1 MKEDTIIFGLIAL
14 FIVYTLTKQKE
25 GFFDMSGYNKSI
37 QGLNEKTFDVPMS
50 SYKIMT
56 GVTNDDIDVVVTAA
70 HTYLKEKTG
79 HCVHIIE
86 TNKIEKFTGPRDSV
100 LYKARFMCL
109 VKDVGFPYAFGV
121 DIDVLDG
128 KVIKAFTQSSD
139 TSNQGVAEEK
149 QGNFEDIEK
158 YYDSKIKDVF

>member
-1 MKEDTIIFGLIAL
+1 MKEDTIIFGIVAL
-14 FIVYTLTKQKE
+14 FIVYSLSKKKE
-25 GFFDMSGYNKSI
+25 GFFDMSGYNKPI
-37 QGLNEKTFDVPMS
+37 HGLNEKKTDVPMS
-50 SYKIMT
+50 MYKMVT
-56 GVTNDDIDVVVTAA
+56 GVTNNDINTVVTSA
-70 HTYLKEKTG
+70 HKYLQEKTG

-86 TNKIEKFTGPRDSV
+86 TNKMEKFTGPRNSI

-121 DIDVLDG
+121 DIDVLNG
-128 KVIKAFTQSSD
+128 EVIKAFTQSLD
-139 TSNQGVAEEK
+139 TSNQGVAQEK

>member
-14 FIVYTLTKQKE
+14 FIVYTLTKRKE
-25 GFFDMSGYNKSI
+25 GFFDMSGYNNHI
-37 QGLNEKTFDVPMS
+37 QGLDEKTFDVPMTN
-50 SYKIMT
+50 YKKIT
-56 GVTNDDIDVVVTAA
+56 GVTNDDIDVVVTASHA
-70 HTYLKEKTG
+70 YLKEKTG

-100 LYKARFMCL
+100 LYKSRFMCL

-128 KVIKAFTQSSD
+128 KVIKAYTQSYD
-139 TSNQGVAEEK
+139 TSNQGIAEEK